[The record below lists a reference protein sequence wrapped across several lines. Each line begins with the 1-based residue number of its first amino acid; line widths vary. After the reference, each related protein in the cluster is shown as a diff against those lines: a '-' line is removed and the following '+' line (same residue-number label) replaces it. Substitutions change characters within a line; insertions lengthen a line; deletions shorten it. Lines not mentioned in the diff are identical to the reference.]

1 MNTCR
6 ITCRQILHLQYCTFH
21 RKRSSCLHMLLYDL
35 NTKDNEPIR
44 YDPVVWYVEMLWLSL
59 WTRYVDVDDLTRPNS
74 AILLKQVSGIE
85 NFYITRKMLKDA
97 KKKFSWNINIK
108 DKTSTNQK
116 HYIYIIYGC
125 RLNNLETKST
135 HTQSPYP
142 SKIIMISAM
151 KNSNWI
157 ADFIYTSSAQVQVG
171 QWSIERGNTHRK
183 PPPPQNKNKTIKP
196 FICIYYFSLKVLE
209 GWTRVWCMLVEF

>member
-74 AILLKQVSGIE
+74 AILLKQVSGIRYWELLYHTE
-85 NFYITRKMLKDA
+85 NVEGCEKKIQLKY
-97 KKKFSWNINIK
+97 KYKRQNKHPS
-108 DKTSTNQK
+108 KT
-116 HYIYIIYGC
+116 YIIYGC

-142 SKIIMISAM
+142 SKIIMISAILYTQVRP
-151 KNSNWI
+151 KFRLVNDLSNAGI
-157 ADFIYTSSAQVQVG
+157 RTGS
-171 QWSIERGNTHRK
+171 
-183 PPPPQNKNKTIKP
+183 PPPFQNKNKTIKP
-196 FICIYYFSLKVLE
+196 FIIITSRLKY
-209 GWTRVWCMLVEF
+209 

>member
-74 AILLKQVSGIE
+74 AILLKQVSGIRYWELLYHTE
-85 NFYITRKMLKDA
+85 NVEGCEKKIQLKY
-97 KKKFSWNINIK
+97 KYKRQNKHQS
-108 DKTSTNQK
+108 KTL
-116 HYIYIIYGC
+116 YIIYGC

-183 PPPPQNKNKTIKP
+183 PPPPSKQKQNN
-196 FICIYYFSLKVLE
+196 
-209 GWTRVWCMLVEF
+209 